1 MNTRNINQ
9 QNEKKIMRRDIEKK
23 RRQEMATL
31 CSSLRSHLPHDIIK
45 GKRSIVD
52 HIAVATNY
60 IKYLQN
66 NMKEL
71 RLKRDYELNNIS
83 YNTAALCSGSGSS
96 CGYTS
101 SCVMV
106 YPILGGV
113 KIVFTNGFDE
123 EKLHLSRVV
132 SLLLQERVDVVSCV
146 SAKVNEKL
154 LHTIHCEVTDL
165 TDFSLSDLQQKLN
178 AL

>member
-1 MNTRNINQ
+1 MPLGFYLIFGGFQ
-9 QNEKKIMRRDIEKK
+9 
-23 RRQEMATL
+23 
-31 CSSLRSHLPHDIIK
+31 

-52 HIAVATNY
+52 HIDAATNY

-71 RLKRDYELNNIS
+71 GLKRDYELNNNS
-83 YNTAALCSGSGSS
+83 YNTATLCSGSRSS
-96 CGYTS
+96 GGYTS
-101 SCVMV
+101 SRVMV

-113 KIVFTNGFDE
+113 KFVFTNGFDE

-146 SAKVNEKL
+146 STKVNEKL
-154 LHTIHCEVTDL
+154 LHTIHCEVYT
-165 TDFSLSDLQQKLN
+165 
-178 AL
+178 